1 MAYSPAPI
9 NAWDANLVPYLLAEL
24 NRISDEFQNIRDGN
38 FLRLWNVE
46 PPKPREGQ
54 IIAVD
59 GTAWTPGA
67 GAGIYSYTGGAWVKL

>member
-1 MAYSPAPI
+1 MPYSPEPAPVGGGSL
-9 NAWDANLVPYLLAEL
+9 APYLLAEL
-24 NRISDEFQNIRDGN
+24 ARISDEFQSIRDGN
-38 FLRLWNVE
+38 FLRLWNVA

-67 GAGIYSYTGGAWVKL
+67 GAGIYSFTGGVWVKL